1 MAPLRWAIVSAG
13 TISHDFA
20 CAVSTLPAADHQLV
34 AVGARGLENA
44 RKFAELH
51 GIPRFY
57 EGYEAIAKDPEVDVV
72 YVGTVNNAHY
82 EVSRMMLEAGKH
94 VLCEKPLCV
103 NRGQARA
110 LLDFARERGRF
121 CMEAIWSRFF
131 PSYIHLRE
139 RIGRGDLGR
148 IERVE
153 VQFGFPLT
161 HVERVRMKS
170 LGGGTVLDLGVYT
183 IQVAMWAF
191 QAEPVKIEAAG
202 QLNDEGVDVG
212 ITAKLHFPQGGVA
225 NIRTSA
231 IDKLPNT
238 AVIIGTKGSITLHD
252 FWCPT
257 ELTDVDGTVRSY
269 PLPTP
274 KVECILQ
281 NSAGL
286 RYEAEETR
294 RRILAGELESPSV
307 SHQDS
312 LAIAGVQDAIR
323 KQIGVEMPEDYIY
336 KS

>member
-20 CAVSTLPAADHQLV
+20 CAVSTLPATDHQLV

-57 EGYEAIAKDPEVDVV
+57 EGYEPIAKDPEVDVV

-110 LLDFARERGRF
+110 LLDFARERGLF

-131 PSYIHLRE
+131 PSYIHLRD
-139 RIGRGDLGR
+139 RIARGDLGR

-191 QAEPVKIEAAG
+191 QAEPVKIDAAG

-212 ITAKLHFPQGGVA
+212 ITAKLHFP
-225 NIRTSA
+225 
-231 IDKLPNT
+231 
-238 AVIIGTKGSITLHD
+238 
-252 FWCPT
+252 
-257 ELTDVDGTVRSY
+257 
-269 PLPTP
+269 
-274 KVECILQ
+274 
-281 NSAGL
+281 
-286 RYEAEETR
+286 
-294 RRILAGELESPSV
+294 
-307 SHQDS
+307 
-312 LAIAGVQDAIR
+312 
-323 KQIGVEMPEDYIY
+323 
-336 KS
+336 

>member
-13 TISHDFA
+13 TIAHDFA
-20 CAVSTLPAADHQLV
+20 CAVSTLPSADHQLV

-82 EVSRMMLEAGKH
+82 EVSRMMLDAGKH

-131 PSYIHLRE
+131 PSYVHLRD
-139 RIGRGDLGR
+139 RINRSDLGR
-148 IERVE
+148 IEQVE

-170 LGGGTVLDLGVYT
+170 LGGGTVLDLGVYA
-183 IQVAMWAF
+183 IQLAMWVF
-191 QAEPVKIEAAG
+191 QAEPTHTEAAG
-202 QLNDEGVDVG
+202 HLNEEGVDVG
-212 ITAKLHFPQGGVA
+212 ITAVMRFPSGGFA
-225 NIRTSA
+225 SIRTSA
-231 IDKLPNT
+231 IDKLSNNAT
-238 AVIIGTKGSITLHD
+238 IIGTKGSITLHD
-252 FWCPT
+252 FWCPI
-257 ELTDVDGTVRSY
+257 ELTDIDGTVRSY
-269 PLPTP
+269 PLPAS
-274 KVECILQ
+274 KIECILL
-281 NSAGL
+281 NSVGL

-307 SHQDS
+307 SHNDS

-323 KQIGVEMPEDYIY
+323 KQIGVEMPEDYIF

>member
-13 TISHDFA
+13 TISHDFV
-20 CAVSTLPAADHQLV
+20 CAVSTLPATDHQVV

-57 EGYEAIAKDPEVDVV
+57 EGYEAIAKDAEVDAV

-103 NRGQARA
+103 NRGQARV
-110 LLDFARERGRF
+110 LLEYARAQGRF

-131 PSYIHLRE
+131 PSYVHLRD
-139 RIGRGDLGR
+139 RITRGDLGR
-148 IERVE
+148 IERVD
-153 VQFGFPLT
+153 VQFGLPLT

-191 QAEPVKIEAAG
+191 QAEPTRIEAAG

-212 ITAKLHFPQGGVA
+212 ITATLHFPNGGVA

-231 IDKLPNT
+231 TEKLPNKAIVT
-238 AVIIGTKGSITLHD
+238 GTKGSITLHD
-252 FWCPT
+252 FWCPI
-257 ELTDVDGTVRSY
+257 ELTDIDGTIRSY
-269 PLPTP
+269 PLPASR
-274 KVECILQ
+274 VECILL
-281 NSAGL
+281 NSIGL
-286 RYEAEETR
+286 RYEAEEAR
-294 RRILAGELESPSV
+294 RRIVAGELESPSV

-323 KQIGVEMPEDYIY
+323 KQIGVEMPEDYIF

>member
-20 CAVSTLPAADHQLV
+20 CAVSTLPEADHQIV

-57 EGYEAIAKDPEVDVV
+57 EGYEPIAKDAEVDAV
-72 YVGTVNNAHY
+72 YIGTVNSAHY
-82 EVSRMMLEAGKH
+82 EVSRMMLAAGKH

-110 LLDFARERGRF
+110 LLDYARAQQRF

-131 PSYIHLRE
+131 PSYAHLRE
-139 RIGRGDLGR
+139 RTVRGDLGR
-148 IERVE
+148 IESVE

-191 QAEPVKIEAAG
+191 QAEPIRVDAAG

-212 ITAKLHFPQGGVA
+212 ITATLHFPNGGKA
-225 NIRTSA
+225 QIKTSA

-238 AVIIGTKGSITLHD
+238 AIIRGTKGSITLHD
-252 FWCPT
+252 FWCPI
-257 ELTDVDGTVRSY
+257 ELTDIDGTIRSY
-269 PLPTP
+269 PLPP
-274 KVECILQ
+274 SKVECILL
-281 NSAGL
+281 NSIGL

-294 RRILAGELESPSV
+294 KRILAGDLESPTV

-312 LAIAGVQDAIR
+312 LAIARVQDAIR
-323 KQIGVEMPEDYIY
+323 KQIGAELPEDYIF
-336 KS
+336 KE